1 MHSPFFFKQNFYLP
15 TETNAAKNA
24 ANVKY
29 IATRP
34 VLTHQLF
41 YEATCGRSK
50 VPCSANSG
58 QMCAGMRFRENQP
71 EARRFWD
78 RFSQ

>member
-34 VLTHQLF
+34 GADRGDLKPETL
-41 YEATCGRSK
+41 GK
-50 VPCSANSG
+50 
-58 QMCAGMRFRENQP
+58 RERP
-71 EARRFWD
+71 ERNIP
-78 RFSQ
+78 